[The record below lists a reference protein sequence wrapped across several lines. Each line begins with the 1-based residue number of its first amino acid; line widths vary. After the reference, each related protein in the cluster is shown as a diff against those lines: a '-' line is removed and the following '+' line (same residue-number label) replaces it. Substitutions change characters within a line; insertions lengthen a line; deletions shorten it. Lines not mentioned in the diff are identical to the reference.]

1 MASFGKFS
9 PQSHKLLCNEKQ
21 HKLDLQNA
29 KVNKVKLT
37 ELSKYQQKGI
47 LFWNFPVE
55 DFLKSKPVCK

>member
-47 LFWNFPVE
+47 LF
-55 DFLKSKPVCK
+55 